1 MMFYDVRKMLFSLQ
15 EMNVICYYEKVVPN
29 LNNVIGVRV
38 PKLRKIAKAIVKEN
52 YIEYLK
58 FDEDL
63 YFEELIIQGM
73 IIGLLNLDEANLKKY
88 VDFYLN
94 KISNWALCDVF
105 VGNLKCLKK
114 YKIDLFDYFL
124 SMLSDYNEFKKRFV
138 FVVFLT
144 YYVDEKYVDKLISA
158 VSVDK
163 DDRYYVVMAKAW
175 LMSVIYFK
183 FKSKVM
189 AELSNHSLD
198 FNTHNKTIQ
207 KITASLK
214 CTDFEKN
221 VLKSMKVKL

>member
-73 IIGLLNLDEANLKKY
+73 VIGLLNLDEANLKKY

-105 VGNLKCLKK
+105 VSNLKCLKK

-124 SMLSDYNEFKKRFV
+124 NMLPDYNEFKKRFV

-207 KITASLK
+207 KITESLK
-214 CTDFEKN
+214 CTDLEKN

>member
-1 MMFYDVRKMLFSLQ
+1 MFYDVRKTLFSLQ

-52 YIEYLK
+52 YIEYLN

-73 IIGLLNLDEANLKKY
+73 IVGLLDLDVENLKKY
-88 VDFYLN
+88 IDFYLT
-94 KISNWALCDVF
+94 KISNWALCDIF
-105 VGNLKCLKK
+105 VCNLKCVKK
-114 YKIDLFDYFL
+114 YRLDLFDYFFN
-124 SMLSDYNEFKKRFV
+124 MLSYSEEFKKRFV

-144 YYVDEKYVDKLISA
+144 YYVDEEYVDRLISA
-158 VSVDK
+158 VSLDK

-183 FKSKVM
+183 FKSRVVK
-189 AELSNHSLD
+189 ELSNRSLD

-207 KITASLK
+207 KITESLK
-214 CTDFEKN
+214 CTDLEKN
-221 VLKSMKVKL
+221 LLKNIKIKL